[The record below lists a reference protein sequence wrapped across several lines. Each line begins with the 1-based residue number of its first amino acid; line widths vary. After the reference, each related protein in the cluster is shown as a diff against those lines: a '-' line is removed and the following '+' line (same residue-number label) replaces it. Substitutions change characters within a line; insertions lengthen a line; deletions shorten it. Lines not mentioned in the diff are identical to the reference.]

1 MMKFRTLV
9 LATLPLIGGFGAHS
23 FQLHTDAVRWADQGV
38 NRRVFVPSPEATK
51 VAALGWGMVT
61 ADLLWVRAVLLFV
74 DFLDAED
81 EEDAVW
87 TRTVI
92 KTVGVL
98 DPHWRTPFFYGGGML
113 RLLNDLE
120 GSDEIFSDGMKAFPA
135 DAYFPFSLAMNAY
148 LFHQDL
154 EQAVR
159 YLDQAS
165 KMENAPKWYRSAAA
179 EFLNRSGQRKT
190 ALLYLKEQIAL
201 ANSDRERMVLE
212 NKYKALLYD
221 QVIDVLDGHQDKW
234 EAHNGRKLRQVTE
247 MSALPPDPLGGEW
260 FLDPDGRIRSSVHEP
275 VVAKRARNS
284 ARALLVNP

>member
-1 MMKFRTLV
+1 MRLRSLV
-9 LATLPLIGGFGAHS
+9 LFLIPLLGGYGAHC
-23 FQLHTDAVRWADQGV
+23 FQTHTDAVRWAADDV

-51 VAALGWGMVT
+51 VAAMGWGMMT

-113 RLLNDLE
+113 RLLDDLE
-120 GSDEIFSDGMKAFPA
+120 GSDEIFSDGMKAFPE
-135 DAYFPFSLAMNAY
+135 DPYFPFSLAMNAY

-154 EQAVR
+154 ERAVK
-159 YLDQAS
+159 YLDRAS
-165 KMENAPKWYRSAAA
+165 KMENAPRWYRSASA
-179 EFLNRSGQRKT
+179 EFLSRSGQRKT
-190 ALLYLKEQIAL
+190 ALKYLKDQIAL
-201 ANSDRERMVLE
+201 ANSDRERLVLE
-212 NKYKALLYD
+212 NKYRSLLYEQVTD
-221 QVIDVLDGHQDKW
+221 VIDGRQVRW
-234 EAHNGRKLRQVTE
+234 EAHHGQKLE
-247 MSALPPDPLGGEW
+247 SASQLPELPPDPLGGEW
-260 FLDPDGRIRSSVHEP
+260 FVNPDGQVRSSAHEL
-275 VVAKRARNS
+275 VVARRARNS